1 MAYAFEP
8 KRKAKTSETFPSD
21 YTVLDLE
28 TTGLSSATDC
38 IIEFGAIRVR
48 NHQPVASFSELCRPK
63 VFHYLPFGSESEDFL
78 LQDGKK
84 ICYVSEVIT
93 GITHI
98 TNRMLVDQR
107 GEEEVLKD
115 FFSFLG
121 NDHVFGHNVS
131 FDLGFL
137 ASRGNEFFQQSPCF
151 SSSDT
156 MKISRRLL
164 PFLSRHRLM
173 DLALYYDIDYAKAHR
188 AVEDC
193 EITRLVLNDMEI
205 DAEDI
210 FGSLDDFCQHYH
222 PQPLSRKVSF
232 LYQRDENSEQ
242 PYEGQSVVFTRFR
255 NKALKEELM
264 KKALDEGASLQPY
277 VSDVTSVVIYG
288 DQREKTGNYREAK
301 RKSDVKLIHYDEATK

>member
-1 MAYAFEP
+1 MAYEFES
-8 KRKAKTSETFPSD
+8 KDRTKTSETFPSD
-21 YTVLDLE
+21 YTILDLE
-28 TTGLSSATDC
+28 TTGLSSAMDC

-63 VFHYLPFGSESEDFL
+63 VFRYLPFGSESEDYL
-78 LQDGKK
+78 LQGGRK

-98 TNRMLVDQR
+98 SNRMLADKR
-107 GEEEVLKD
+107 EEEYVLKD

-137 ASRGNEFFQQSPCF
+137 ASRGKEFFQQSPCF
-151 SSSDT
+151 TSSDT

-164 PFLSRHRLM
+164 PFLPRHRLM
-173 DLALYYDIDYAKAHR
+173 DLALYYDIDYTKAHR

-193 EITRLVLNDMEI
+193 EITRLILNDMEI

-210 FGSLDDFCQHYH
+210 FGSLDNFCQHYH
-222 PQPLSRKVSF
+222 PQPLSRKISF
-232 LYQRDENSEQ
+232 SYQRDEKSDR
-242 PYEGQSVVFTRFR
+242 PYEGQGVVFTRFR
-255 NKALKEELM
+255 NQALKEALM

-277 VSDVTSVVIYG
+277 VSDDTSVVIYG
-288 DQREKTGNYREAK
+288 DQREETGNYREAK
-301 RKSDVKLIHYDEATK
+301 RRPDVRLVHYDEGTE